1 MDDASVQ
8 PQGESASHDHTLL
21 SALEIARQ
29 TAEEAGKEA
38 ERMQR
43 RYQKAKTALQQKPT
57 SSRVAKL
64 ARRALRNLQ
73 KSSERSIKAQ
83 LLRSEAEKVL
93 LDTQAPRP
101 GPVPSVAPEKLPK
114 YTPMPK
120 NLPKVNRENLR
131 TKKQCEVF
139 LKKYED
145 ACVSNPMTEH
155 GSHRWPLWL
164 RLVVEDADKE
174 DLDVLRKLD
183 GTQDWRTAKESF
195 TGRFAS
201 KASVYDACREL
212 AACQQR
218 TTESAQAFSER
229 FNRLAEECQ
238 LGESDGPSW
247 KTHLL
252 FTYLF
257 QTKLRPRTAK
267 AMMTSNP
274 GKYTSVKTDFDGMQ
288 ELAKEAES
296 HINDVGLMR
305 EQLQQGIFRLEGLG
319 NAAVRSKGSNNTAT
333 LGNPGNSR
341 DSRFAGKGS
350 SENKGGVTSDS
361 TDPISAATSTDAAE
375 YNKAQE
381 GGASPRK
388 NYNDSETSTTRTH
401 SGKRSYQQTS
411 GGEEQWL
418 DELLTLPDYKRPK
431 KSKLRNDP
439 NHSDHGDHSDRNDGS
454 EHSEHSE
461 SGESGD
467 SASSV

>member
-1 MDDASVQ
+1 
-8 PQGESASHDHTLL
+8 
-21 SALEIARQ
+21 
-29 TAEEAGKEA
+29 
-38 ERMQR
+38 
-43 RYQKAKTALQQKPT
+43 
-57 SSRVAKL
+57 
-64 ARRALRNLQ
+64 LQ

-319 NAAVRSKGSNNTAT
+319 NAAVRSKDRGKVRDRRDRRPSDAYGQAAATKPHPQPIPARTAT
-333 LGNPGNSR
+333 TTPRDQGNRARDRTAGGHEHGACDRCGRNHRGLCKATFAKSGFKIPG
-341 DSRFAGKGS
+341 
-350 SENKGGVTSDS
+350 T
-361 TDPISAATSTDAAE
+361 PP
-375 YNKAQE
+375 
-381 GGASPRK
+381 GASGPAKVYAGCSLCKSQDHLSRACPRRQGP
-388 NYNDSETSTTRTH
+388 SVRAIGH
-401 SGKRSYQQTS
+401 QPP
-411 GGEEQWL
+411 EEEPE
-418 DELLTLPDYKRPK
+418 ELERPHEEDYGCGLCGMDHEAADCPDNPA
-431 KSKLRNDP
+431 NAWME
-439 NHSDHGDHSDRNDGS
+439 SDQ
-454 EHSEHSE
+454 E
-461 SGESGD
+461 
-467 SASSV
+467 